1 MAFVEQLIAWDKQ
14 LLLLGN
20 SFHTPFLDN
29 FVIIFSGKIIW
40 IPAVLAILYAIV
52 RTQKRDAVWVVLFLA
67 LAIVLADQI
76 SSGLIKPLVARW
88 RPTHEPSLEGMVH
101 IVHGYT
107 GGRYGFVSS
116 HAANACAVA
125 LFTSLLFRRRLYS
138 LTIGLWAV
146 ANMYSRIYLGVH
158 YPGDII
164 GGILVGLGSAW
175 AAYALM
181 KRFKP
186 QTTAHTADV
195 HLDRCIYLIVGVV
208 VCSVAAIAALNS
220 YWEILA

>member
-101 IVHGYT
+101 VVHGYT

-138 LTIGLWAV
+138 WTIGLWAV

>member
-138 LTIGLWAV
+138 WTIGLWAV

>member
-40 IPAVLAILYAIV
+40 IPAVLTILYAIV

-101 IVHGYT
+101 VVHGYT

-138 LTIGLWAV
+138 WTIGLWAV

>member
-20 SFHTPFLDN
+20 SFHTPFWDN

-40 IPAVLAILYAIV
+40 IPAVLTILYAIV

-101 IVHGYT
+101 VVHGYT

-138 LTIGLWAV
+138 WTIGLWAV

>member
-1 MAFVEQLIAWDKQ
+1 MAFVEQLIAWDKR

-20 SFHTPFLDN
+20 GFHSPFWDN

-40 IPAVLAILYAIV
+40 IPAALAILYAIV
-52 RTQKRDAVWVVLFLA
+52 RTQRRDAVWVVLFLA
-67 LAIVLADQI
+67 LAVVLADQI

-88 RPTHEPSLEGMVH
+88 RPTREPSLEGMVQ

-138 LTIGLWAV
+138 WTISLWAV
-146 ANMYSRIYLGVH
+146 ANMYSRVYLGVH
-158 YPGDII
+158 YPGDIL
-164 GGILVGLGSAW
+164 GGIAVGLLSAW
-175 AAYALM
+175 LAYALM

-186 QTTAHTADV
+186 QTLTHADDPR
-195 HLDRCIYLIVGVV
+195 LDKCVRLIVGVV
-208 VCSVAAIAALNS
+208 ALSVAAIVAFNS
-220 YWEILA
+220 CWEFLV

>member
-1 MAFVEQLIAWDKQ
+1 MAFIEQLIAWDKQ

-138 LTIGLWAV
+138 WTIGLWAV

>member
-101 IVHGYT
+101 VVHGYT

-138 LTIGLWAV
+138 WTIGLWAV

-186 QTTAHTADV
+186 QTTAHTAGV

>member
-20 SFHTPFLDN
+20 SFHTPFWDN

-52 RTQKRDAVWVVLFLA
+52 RTQKSDAVWVVLFLA

-88 RPTHEPSLEGMVH
+88 RPTHEPSLEGMVYV
-101 IVHGYT
+101 VHGYT

-138 LTIGLWAV
+138 WTIGLWAV

>member
-88 RPTHEPSLEGMVH
+88 RPTHEPSLEGMVYV
-101 IVHGYT
+101 VHGYT

-138 LTIGLWAV
+138 WTIGLWAV